1 MEEIR
6 EEILEVFIVDDHTF
20 YREGVRAMLERTVG
34 VQVVGEAADCAE
46 AVKKVL
52 ELQPDVVL
60 MDVRMPSLDGISAT
74 RAIVAQSPHVRV
86 LMVTMH
92 EDDATVFS
100 ALKAGARGYVLKDS
114 TRADLERAIFSVARG
129 KPSFRREWPNE
140 CWGFSCNLIHP
151 KSAGR
156 CRWVPN

>member
-1 MEEIR
+1 MEET
-6 EEILEVFIVDDHTF
+6 LELLIVDDHIF
-20 YREGVRAMLERTVG
+20 YREGVRAMLERVSG
-34 VQVVGEAADCAE
+34 LRVVGEASDGTE
-46 AVKKVL
+46 AVQKVL

-60 MDVRMPSLDGISAT
+60 MDVRMTGMDGISAT
-74 RAIVAQSPHVRV
+74 REIVAQSPHVRV

-129 KPSFRREWPNE
+129 EAIFLPGVAERML
-140 CWGFSCNLIHP
+140 GFFL
-151 KSAGR
+151 
-156 CRWVPN
+156 